1 MKPSASTLRAT
12 TTRSSRGVEFAG
24 NVEKLKM
31 KESRN
36 QIIAKTMRYMI
47 WSRCACGSSA
57 SPSFLVLDS
66 N

>member
-1 MKPSASTLRAT
+1 MRLARK
-12 TTRSSRGVEFAG
+12 
-24 NVEKLKM
+24 VEKLKM

-36 QIIAKTMRYMI
+36 QIIAKTMRYRI

-57 SPSFLVLDS
+57 SLSFLVLDS